1 MKKQIKNILRIVP
14 YLIFSLAVFMIIQIV
29 VAINQ
34 NRQPSLFGYSI
45 NYVLT
50 PSMEPTILAGDLVF
64 MKNLEPSELAVD
76 DIINFKAVV
85 LNQEQSFTHRII
97 SILETDNG
105 RLFTTKGD
113 NNSSSFSW
121 EVNMQESQIIS
132 KYIGKSTFLG
142 SLYHFIFDLGIDYI
156 YVIAIMLFVIIAL
169 SEAKSL
175 FRELSK
181 LKKQELEKQKT
192 QLVQE
197 EVLRLKEEASK
208 KANSNTDEPQ

>member
-1 MKKQIKNILRIVP
+1 MKKIIKNILRIFP

-29 VAINQ
+29 VAIQQ

-64 MKNLEPSELAVD
+64 MKNMDTSDLVVD
-76 DIINFKAVV
+76 DIINFRAVV
-85 LNQEQSFTHRII
+85 LNQEQSFTHRIV

-121 EVNMQESQIIS
+121 ETNMQESQIIS
-132 KYIGKSTFLG
+132 IYVGKSTFLG
-142 SLYHFIFDLGIDYI
+142 SLYYFIFNLGINYI
-156 YVIAIMLFVIIAL
+156 YAIAIMLFITIAL
-169 SEAKSL
+169 SEAKNL
-175 FRELSK
+175 IKELSAF
-181 LKKQELEKQKT
+181 KKQELEKHKN

-197 EVLRLKEEASK
+197 EVLRLKEAEK
-208 KANSNTDEPQ
+208 NNNPDTDEPQ